1 MKHIEVAQFQVT
13 QGEMQSFTSAMQTW
27 ERLALNDEDGPEQH
41 TVLVQ
46 DDNPCKVVAVTQFA
60 DSERAAAFKAKG
72 LAEKML
78 AHVTPHCETAPVVE
92 VYSLFYAAGPD
103 GPNTIF
109 GQQTHPG

>member
-27 ERLALNDEDGPEQH
+27 ERLVLQDEDGPEQH

-72 LAEKML
+72 LAEKRL
-78 AHVTPHCETAPVVE
+78 AHVTPHCDTAPVVE
-92 VYSLFYAAGPD
+92 IYSLFYAAGPD